1 MGGEEEREEVGPAW
15 PVCSSLQGSHTW
27 APDFPPSSSMEQPL
41 LHRSSP
47 EESITRKGGCGEPL
61 RWSPDTSVES
71 SVSTR
76 QLQMVD
82 LPASCDFWRR
92 TGDQGPAPSP
102 RALAFQ
108 PARRFGQP
116 RACIAHHQLYL
127 SRCILTESGSW
138 HVWAFPKGARGWVD
152 GTEDPHALVTLT

>member
-1 MGGEEEREEVGPAW
+1 MACVFLSA
-15 PVCSSLQGSHTW
+15 GSHTWW
-27 APDFPPSSSMEQPL
+27 APDFPPPSFHPSSSSSMEQSL

-71 SVSTR
+71 SISISTR

-82 LPASCDFWRR
+82 LPPVVPGA
-92 TGDQGPAPSP
+92 GDQGPAPSL
-102 RALAFQ
+102 RALEFQ

-116 RACIAHHQLYL
+116 RAFIAYQPLYL

-138 HVWAFPKGARGWVD
+138 HVWAFPKGARG
-152 GTEDPHALVTLT
+152 